1 MTMISSREKVTM
13 DSQFETLAAWV
24 DGEPVSRT
32 EVATA
37 LETPEGR
44 DYVLDLMALR
54 HMVAVTT
61 PGLVA
66 KPAPSPAQRWKTFA
80 AAAAVVLCAAG
91 GFAAGRLLSPDT
103 TPSTEALD
111 GRAVPISAAVP
122 QSAPAPT
129 RVIQLDEGTSW
140 RESGGS

>member
-1 MTMISSREKVTM
+1 M
-13 DSQFETLAAWV
+13 DSQFEALAAWV

-54 HMVAVTT
+54 QMVSVTT
-61 PGLVA
+61 PSLA
-66 KPAPSPAQRWKTFA
+66 ARPAQRPAARWKALA
-80 AAAAVVLCAAG
+80 AAAAVVLCVAG
-91 GFAAGRLLSPDT
+91 GFAAGRFVSPA
-103 TPSTEALD
+103 PVQPAVEPD
-111 GRAVPISAAVP
+111 GIVLPVSVPAPV
-122 QSAPAPT
+122 QAPAPT